1 MERICNYAQI
11 KRCNNVTRLFSAKVS
26 PNLKSPT
33 PTTHCDLIGPPD
45 PVSNLRPIIFAISE
59 NESRLE
65 RIYREAREDT
75 QTWNQ
80 RFWTKHNS
88 RFVKERTQFQE
99 NLKRQGKTSI
109 TADDMSVFY
118 KEFLDKNWHT
128 HFNYNVDW
136 YRRNIKLLFLE
147 LGVRISKLKFR

>member
-11 KRCNNVTRLFSAKVS
+11 KRSNNVVRLFSAKVS
-26 PNLKSPT
+26 PNLKLPT
-33 PTTHCDLIGPPD
+33 PSAHCDLIGPPD
-45 PVSNLRPIIFAISE
+45 PISNIRPIIVARSE
-59 NESRLE
+59 NESKLE
-65 RIYREAREDT
+65 KIYREAREDT

-80 RFWTKHNS
+80 HFWTKHNI
-88 RFVKERTQFQE
+88 RFIKERKQFQE
-99 NLKRQGKTSI
+99 NLKKEGKTSI

-128 HFNYNVDW
+128 HFNYNIAW

-147 LGVRISKLKFR
+147 FGVRISKLKFR